1 MLIIIIVV
9 LVRILVFQLLDPV
22 RLTANKECIIDERN
36 SFLNFDTDTFRKLR
50 IFAHFPQFVFTSFP
64 KSIDI
69 KVEELYLMTN
79 QRAVF
84 RPCDRSTP
92 LWLAEEVS

>member
-22 RLTANKECIIDERN
+22 RLTGNNIDEH
-36 SFLNFDTDTFRKLR
+36 SEFLNFDTDTFRKLWS
-50 IFAHFPQFVFTSFP
+50 FAHLSTRCVYQPSFP

-84 RPCDRSTP
+84 RPRDRNTP